1 MAVLQTMGYFT
12 RYFRQT
18 LTFLRTRSQSSL
30 STVGATGRWQIVGA
44 ACITRQPVVCPPLT
58 PIEQQ
63 YSEMLATVEK
73 NLSLKSDH
81 ELRHEQDLI
90 RTQFLKS
97 GDAEDID
104 LEDAAKQTAVEFA
117 DACEEELRTFK
128 ASLPEPGTDDT
139 NDLSSLS
146 RSLER
151 SLVLVVKQKLGTNH
165 EWVLPQTPWVP
176 GETLRQTCERV
187 VRESCGD
194 DLQVKFLGNA
204 PCGFY
209 KYKYPKNVHQ
219 EEFIGAKVFFFK
231 GQVRDTSGSV
241 QLGEDIAE
249 HQWLTQDELDDK
261 FKQSY
266 AKSVSQFL
274 VSDQ

>member
-1 MAVLQTMGYFT
+1 MT
-12 RYFRQT
+12 
-18 LTFLRTRSQSSL
+18 
-30 STVGATGRWQIVGA
+30 GATGRWQIVGA

-63 YSEMLATVEK
+63 YSE
-73 NLSLKSDH
+73 
-81 ELRHEQDLI
+81 DLI

-128 ASLPEPGTDDT
+128 ASLPEP
-139 NDLSSLS
+139 
-146 RSLER
+146 
-151 SLVLVVKQKLGTNH
+151 GTNH